1 MIVLEF
7 TWSKVQKQ
15 RLVELNADESVLK
28 YTFRNTKERDKAFQ
42 SLDKELVL
50 ANKKHLI
57 NLKNKEMR
65 PLLCQLESRLVQ
77 RLTQEGF
84 VQVVTPHILP
94 KEMLDKMTITSEHPL
109 SSQVFWVD
117 KNKCLRPM
125 LAPNLY
131 SLLRD
136 LQRIWEKPIKIFEIG
151 TCFRKESQG
160 ANHLNEFTMLNLVEM
175 GDLEGKQKQRLK
187 ELAHLVMEAAG
198 VTDFILEECESEV
211 YKKTIDVVV
220 KDLEVGS
227 GAYGPHDLDNNWG
240 IFDPWVGIGFGL
252 ERLVTVKRGYK
263 NIRRAGRS
271 ISYLDGSRLNI

>member
-1 MIVLEF
+1 MDIA
-7 TWSKVQKQ
+7 WSKVQRQ
-15 RLVELNADESVLK
+15 RLVELNADPSFLEHL
-28 YTFRNTKERDKAFQ
+28 FENTRARDKAFQ
-42 SLDKELVL
+42 ELDKKLVTE
-50 ANKKHLI
+50 NKK
-57 NLKNKEMR
+57 NLFKLKTNEFR
-65 PLLCQLESRLVQ
+65 PLLCQLESKLTE

-109 SSQVFWVD
+109 SNQVFWVD

-136 LQRIWEKPIKIFEIG
+136 LERIWEKPIKIFEIG

-160 ANHLNEFTMLNLVEM
+160 ANHLNEFTMLNLVEL
-175 GDLEGKQKQRLK
+175 GELEGKQTERLK
-187 ELAHLVMEAAG
+187 ELAHIVMEAADI
-198 VTDFILEECESEV
+198 TNYSLENCESEV
-211 YKKTIDVVV
+211 YIETIDVVV
-220 KDLEVGS
+220 NDLEIGS
-227 GAYGPHDLDNNWG
+227 GAYGPHSLDNSWG

-252 ERLVTVKRGYK
+252 ERLVTVKKGFK
-263 NIRRAGRS
+263 NIRRTGRS

>member
-1 MIVLEF
+1 MVILEF

-15 RLVELNADESVLK
+15 RLVELNADESLLE
-28 YTFRNTKERDKAFQ
+28 YTFQDAKERDRAFQ

-57 NLKNKEMR
+57 DLRNKGLR
-65 PLLCQLESRLVQ
+65 PLLCQLESQLVQ
-77 RLTQEGF
+77 CLTQEGF

-94 KEMLDKMTITSEHPL
+94 RDMLERMTITSEHPL
-109 SSQVFWVD
+109 SNQVFWVD

-136 LQRIWEKPIKIFEIG
+136 LERIWEKPIKIFEIG

-175 GDLEGKQKQRLK
+175 GNLEGRQKQRLK
-187 ELAHLVMEAAG
+187 ELAHMVMEAAG
-198 VTDFILEECESEV
+198 VTDYVLEGCESEV
-211 YKKTIDVVV
+211 YKETIDVVV
-220 KDLEVGS
+220 KDLEIGS
-227 GAYGPHDLDNNWG
+227 GACGPHDLDNNWG
-240 IFDPWVGIGFGL
+240 IFDSWVGIGFGL
-252 ERLVTVKRGYK
+252 ERLVTVKRDYK

>member
-1 MIVLEF
+1 MNV
-7 TWSKVQKQ
+7 TWSKIQKQ
-15 RLVELNADESVLK
+15 RLVELNANEVILE
-28 YTFRNTKERDKAFQ
+28 YTFQDAKERDKSFQ
-42 SLDKELVL
+42 NLDKELVL
-50 ANKKHLI
+50 ANKKHLLE
-57 NLKNKEMR
+57 LKNKELR
-65 PLLCQLESRLVQ
+65 PLLCQLESQLVQ

-94 KEMLDKMTITSEHPL
+94 KDMLEKMTITNEHPL
-109 SSQVFWVD
+109 SNQVFWVD

-136 LQRIWEKPIKIFEIG
+136 LERIWEKPIKIFEIG

-160 ANHLNEFTMLNLVEM
+160 ANHLNEFTMLNLVEL

-187 ELAHLVMEAAG
+187 ELADMVMDAAG
-198 VTDFILEECESEV
+198 VADYILEGCESEV
-211 YKKTIDVVV
+211 YNETIDIVLN
-220 KDLEVGS
+220 DLEIGS
-227 GAYGPHDLDNNWG
+227 GAYGPHKLDNNWG

-252 ERLVTVKRGYK
+252 ERLVTVKRDYK
-263 NIRRAGRS
+263 NIRRTGRS